1 MFANEWGK
9 LKTCQIMF
17 QFCCSLKNG
26 TKNGD
31 KVEKKETERKKTLG
45 AIWVRRCE
53 QLLNVSHENVKRKK
67 KSLHIFFHRRR
78 IEAKAASSSSFLIS
92 KFRHY
97 LPNSFACAASPFY
110 PACIFFFTCSL
121 YNKDVWQTL
130 TWDLY

>member
-1 MFANEWGK
+1 MGK
-9 LKTCQIMF
+9 IKDLPNHV
-17 QFCCSLKNG
+17 SVLLL
-26 TKNGD
+26 
-31 KVEKKETERKKTLG
+31 VEKWDKKWRLGRKKRERKKKTLG

-67 KSLHIFFHRRR
+67 KFEHFFSQ
-78 IEAKAASSSSFLIS
+78 EADRSKGGVFFFFFIS